1 MSGAMTV
8 ERPTAVAAASEPA
21 PSFIGLVRGE
31 VLKLTRSWL
40 TWLLLVI
47 VAGPVVFLFLV
58 AGSTDRFKFDL
69 PHNSLVYSSQTGEA
83 RLSVFRV
90 FSGIALI
97 ILTARLIGIEYSGGT
112 IRVLLSRG
120 VGRVQLMAAKLVTL
134 ALLALV
140 MLAGG
145 VLLVYIGSFGVAR
158 FLNSSDTTKVLND
171 AYWSG
176 MRLYVGTIAINMAV
190 TILMAAAASA
200 IGRGLTVGLSIAL
213 AFFPVD
219 NIGGQL
225 MGLAT
230 ELTGSQFWVNLT
242 GWWLGPNL
250 NSMPRV
256 ALPERFGQQA
266 LSVGTP
272 PQVTVDGGHTLVV
285 TAVYAVVFLA
295 ITLGLTWYRDV
306 TE

>member
-8 ERPTAVAAASEPA
+8 ERPTAVAVASEPT

-69 PHNSLVYSSQTGEA
+69 AHNPLVYYYQAGEA
-83 RLSVFRV
+83 GLSVFRV

-145 VLLVYIGSFGVAR
+145 VLLVYIGSFGVAER
-158 FLNSSDTTKVLND
+158 
-171 AYWSG
+171 
-176 MRLYVGTIAINMAV
+176 RLLVGH
-190 TILMAAAASA
+190 AALRRDHRHQHGCDDPDG
-200 IGRGLTVGLSIAL
+200 GRGRRDWSWADDRAVACAGVL
-213 AFFPVD
+213 P
-219 NIGGQL
+219 GG
-225 MGLAT
+225 
-230 ELTGSQFWVNLT
+230 
-242 GWWLGPNL
+242 
-250 NSMPRV
+250 
-256 ALPERFGQQA
+256 
-266 LSVGTP
+266 
-272 PQVTVDGGHTLVV
+272 
-285 TAVYAVVFLA
+285 
-295 ITLGLTWYRDV
+295 
-306 TE
+306 

>member
-58 AGSTDRFKFDL
+58 AASADRFKLDL
-69 PHNSLVYSSQTGEA
+69 AHEPLVYYYQTGEA
-83 RLSVFRV
+83 GLSVFRV

-145 VLLVYIGSFGVAR
+145 VLLVYIGSFGVAH
-158 FLNSSDTTKVLND
+158 FLNSTDTTKALND
-171 AYWSG
+171 AYWSD
-176 MRLYVGTIAINMAV
+176 MRLYVVTIAINMAV
-190 TILMAAAASA
+190 TILMAAGASA
-200 IGRGLTVGLSIAL
+200 IGRGLTIGLSIAL

-230 ELTGSQFWVNLT
+230 ELTGSKFWVNLT

-266 LSVGTP
+266 LSFGTP

-285 TAVYAVVFLA
+285 AAVYAVVFLA